1 MVIIV
6 AQSVGVLLTLAPVPW
21 DRMKG
26 LSRESTRYASSGYRL
41 LEYLQCR
48 SLWCPS
54 DYEGSVN
61 SVLYPLL
68 GTSEVLI

>member
-26 LSRESTRYASSGYRL
+26 LSRESTRYASGGYHL
-41 LEYLQCR
+41 PECMQCL
-48 SLWCPS
+48 SLRFLS
-54 DYEGSVN
+54 
-61 SVLYPLL
+61 
-68 GTSEVLI
+68 I